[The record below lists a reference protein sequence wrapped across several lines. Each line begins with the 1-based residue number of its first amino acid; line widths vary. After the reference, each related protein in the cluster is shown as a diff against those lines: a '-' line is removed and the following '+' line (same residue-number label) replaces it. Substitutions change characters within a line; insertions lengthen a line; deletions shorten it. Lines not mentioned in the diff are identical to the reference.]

1 MLDLFSAIRR
11 NNLKYL
17 IIFSLLLTACSINE
31 VHSTKAVAPINEIYY
46 DAPNGCIGSNSN
58 WNTFGVTDDF
68 YNARLCGKVGKVAVH
83 IEAGHMDS
91 YLNGFK
97 RA

>member
-1 MLDLFSAIRR
+1 M
-11 NNLKYL
+11 KHL

-31 VHSTKAVAPINEIYY
+31 VTSTKAVAPINKIYY
-46 DAPNGCIGSNSN
+46 DDSPMGCIGSN
-58 WNTFGVTDDF
+58 WNASVVTDDF
-68 YNARLCGKVGKVAVH
+68 YTARLCGKVGKVGGKIAGH

-91 YLNGFK
+91 SLNSYK